1 MSACPVFFSNPR
13 KSMTRNQTASLKQCS
28 SLCRCTGI
36 SAAEVAAEAPPPDEA
51 QFVAIWEA
59 LCDGRLPAPMEGGS
73 ADGGAEASALTV
85 AARHE
90 KYVKGKLS
98 VAADH
103 FNRDY
108 KKGFQYLQVLLGSW
122 RGQPCSFR
130 HAWQAASSGNRR
142 SMSRSCGRGTSW
154 LCQPGRHRTP

>member
-1 MSACPVFFSNPR
+1 M
-13 KSMTRNQTASLKQCS
+13 
-28 SLCRCTGI
+28 LCRCTGI
-36 SAAEVAAEAPPPDEA
+36 SAAEVAAEAPPPTEA

-59 LCDGRLPAPMEGGS
+59 LCDGRLPAPMEGGGS
-73 ADGGAEASALTV
+73 AHDGGAEGASALTV

-108 KKGFQYLQVLLGSW
+108 KKGFQYLQVPLG
-122 RGQPCSFR
+122 RKCSL
-130 HAWQAASSGNRR
+130 Q
-142 SMSRSCGRGTSW
+142 
-154 LCQPGRHRTP
+154 

>member
-1 MSACPVFFSNPR
+1 VGWA
-13 KSMTRNQTASLKQCS
+13 L
-28 SLCRCTGI
+28 LCRCTGI

-59 LCDGRLPAPMEGGS
+59 LCDGRLPAPMGDGGSGADGGS
-73 ADGGAEASALTV
+73 AGGASEMTV

-90 KYVKGKLS
+90 KHVKGKLS

-108 KKGFQYLQVLLGSW
+108 KKGFQYLQVPL
-122 RGQPCSFR
+122 P
-130 HAWQAASSGNRR
+130 AAGLDRALVCNEMPGKQHPTAVAAPPVIIRR
-142 SMSRSCGRGTSW
+142 SPSCRARRDGTI
-154 LCQPGRHRTP
+154 LPRTGFWSQVLLAAP

>member
-1 MSACPVFFSNPR
+1 LR
-13 KSMTRNQTASLKQCS
+13 
-28 SLCRCTGI
+28 CRCTGI

-73 ADGGAEASALTV
+73 ADGDGGASALTV

-90 KYVKGKLS
+90 KHVKGKLS

-108 KKGFQYLQVLLGSW
+108 KKGFQYLQVRLGS
-122 RGQPCSFR
+122 RLANCFAMLR
-130 HAWQAASSGNRR
+130 HAWQATSFGIRCSTVQSVGKAAPAVPIVMAPCWHRQPHAAS
-142 SMSRSCGRGTSW
+142 
-154 LCQPGRHRTP
+154 RHKHWRPTRTVEAVHEQ

>member
-1 MSACPVFFSNPR
+1 M
-13 KSMTRNQTASLKQCS
+13 
-28 SLCRCTGI
+28 
-36 SAAEVAAEAPPPDEA
+36 AEAPPPDEA

-59 LCDGRLPAPMEGGS
+59 LCEGRLPAPIADGGS
-73 ADGGAEASALTV
+73 AAAGPAGAGAEGSALTV

-108 KKGFQYLQVLLGSW
+108 KKGFQYLQVQRLDLLCLLHLVPLSFGS
-122 RGQPCSFR
+122 PCY
-130 HAWQAASSGNRR
+130 AERR
-142 SMSRSCGRGTSW
+142 QRCIS
-154 LCQPGRHRTP
+154 TP

>member
-1 MSACPVFFSNPR
+1 MRPACTDGFR
-13 KSMTRNQTASLKQCS
+13 DGLKSGVYCGG
-28 SLCRCTGI
+28 RCTGI

-51 QFVAIWEA
+51 QFVAVWEA
-59 LCDGRLPAPMEGGS
+59 LCEGRLPAPLEDRDAGCTHGD
-73 ADGGAEASALTV
+73 AGPSALTI

-108 KKGFQYLQVLLGSW
+108 KKGFQYLEVSLAAAANMCRLS
-122 RGQPCSFR
+122 CS
-130 HAWQAASSGNRR
+130 A
-142 SMSRSCGRGTSW
+142 
-154 LCQPGRHRTP
+154 